1 MSKITTIGL
10 DIAKHVFQVHGVN
23 DVGDAV
29 VRRKLR
35 RADVLSFFKETD
47 PCLVGIE
54 ACATAHYW
62 ARSIMALGHEVNL
75 MPPSYVKPYVKRQKN
90 DAADAEAIC
99 EAVTRPTMRFV
110 PVKGDEQQGNLV
122 LHRTRELLIRQR
134 TMLINA
140 LRSHLAE
147 FGVVTRQGRA
157 GVSTLIALIEDEDL
171 GSIPAIARDGLL
183 AVVDQLR
190 DAHDRINVIERKIQG
205 WHRSNEQSRRLETI
219 PGIGPI
225 TASAIAATITDARLF
240 SSGRQLAA
248 WIGLV
253 PRQNSSGGKER
264 LGHISKKGDSY
275 IRRLLVI
282 GAHAVLRFARN
293 SKAESTK
300 WATAL
305 LARKPYKLAAVAL
318 ANKMARVVWAVLT
331 RNETFRPQP
340 AA

>member
-1 MSKITTIGL
+1 MVI
-10 DIAKHVFQVHGVN
+10 
-23 DVGDAV
+23 
-29 VRRKLR
+29 RRKLR
-35 RADVLSFFKETD
+35 RAEILQFFEALE

-62 ARSIMALGHEVNL
+62 ARSIMAFGHKVKL
-75 MPPSYVKPYVKRQKN
+75 MPPTYVKPYVKRQKN

-110 PVKGDEQQGNLV
+110 PVKGEEQQGILM

-140 LRSHLAE
+140 LRVHLAE
-147 FGVVTRQGRA
+147 FGIVMAQGRA
-157 GVSTLIALIEDEDL
+157 GVATLVTLVEDDEHEL
-171 GSIPAIARDGLL
+171 IPAIAREALL

-190 DAHDRINVIERKIQG
+190 DAHERVAVIERKIVI

-225 TASAIAATITDARLF
+225 TASAIAATITDAGLF
-240 SSGRQLAA
+240 RSGRELAA

-264 LGHISKKGDSY
+264 LGHISKKGDPY

-293 SKAESTK
+293 GKATTTK
-300 WATAL
+300 WAAAL
-305 LARKPYKLAAVAL
+305 LARRPYKLAAVAL
-318 ANKMARVVWAVLT
+318 ANKMARIVWAMLV
-331 RNETFRPQP
+331 RNEEFRPLP
-340 AA
+340 AR

>member
-1 MSKITTIGL
+1 MGKIITIGL
-10 DIAKHVFQVHGVN
+10 DIAKNVFQVHGV
-23 DVGDAV
+23 DATGSVV
-29 VRRKLR
+29 VRQKFR
-35 RADVLSFFKETD
+35 RSDVLTFFERTE

-62 ARSIMALGHEVNL
+62 ARSIMALGHKVKL
-75 MPPSYVKPYVKRQKN
+75 MPPTYVKPYVKRQKN

-110 PVKGDEQQGNLV
+110 PVKGEEQQGILV

-140 LRSHLAE
+140 LRGHLAE
-147 FGVVTRQGRA
+147 FGIVMRQGRA
-157 GVSTLIALIEDEDL
+157 GVATLVTLVEHDEHDLIPE
-171 GSIPAIARDGLL
+171 IARKALL

-190 DAHDRINVIERKIQG
+190 DAHDRIGAIERNIQL
-205 WHRSNEQSRRLETI
+205 WHHSNEQSRRLETI

-225 TASAIAATITDARLF
+225 TASAIAATITDPSLF
-240 SSGRQLAA
+240 TSGRQLAA

-264 LGHISKKGDSY
+264 LGHISKKGDPY

-293 SKAESTK
+293 GKATTTK
-300 WATAL
+300 WAAAL

-318 ANKMARVVWAVLT
+318 ANKMARIVWALLT
-331 RNETFRPQP
+331 KNEEFRLQP

>member
-1 MSKITTIGL
+1 L
-10 DIAKHVFQVHGVN
+10 DIAKHVFQVHGV
-23 DVGDAV
+23 DEAGTV
-29 VRRKLR
+29 VIRRKLR
-35 RADVLSFFKETD
+35 RAEVLQFFED
-47 PCLVGIE
+47 QPSCLVGIE
-54 ACATAHYW
+54 ACATAHHW
-62 ARSIMALGHEVNL
+62 ARSIMALGHKVKL
-75 MPPSYVKPYVKRQKN
+75 MPPTYVKPYVKRQKN

-110 PVKGDEQQGNLV
+110 PVKGEEQQGILM

-140 LRSHLAE
+140 LRAHLAE
-147 FGVVTRQGRA
+147 FGIVMAQGRA
-157 GVSTLIALIEDEDL
+157 GVSTLVALVADDEHDL
-171 GSIPAIARDGLL
+171 IPAIAREALL

-190 DAHDRINVIERKIQG
+190 DAHERVAAIERKILV

-219 PGIGPI
+219 PGVGPI
-225 TASAIAATITDARLF
+225 TASAIAATITDANLF
-240 SSGRQLAA
+240 RSGRELAA

-253 PRQNSSGGKER
+253 PRQSSSGGKER
-264 LGHISKKGDSY
+264 LGHISKKGDPY

-293 SKAESTK
+293 GKATTTK
-300 WATAL
+300 WAAVL

-318 ANKMARVVWAVLT
+318 ANKMARIVWALMT
-331 RNETFRPQP
+331 KNEEFRPLP

>member
-1 MSKITTIGL
+1 MGKIITIGL
-10 DIAKHVFQVHGVN
+10 DIAKNVFQVHGV
-23 DVGDAV
+23 DATGSVV
-29 VRRKLR
+29 VRQKFR
-35 RADVLSFFKETD
+35 RSDVLTFFERTE
-47 PCLVGIE
+47 PSLVGIE

-62 ARSIMALGHEVNL
+62 ARSIMALGHKVKL
-75 MPPSYVKPYVKRQKN
+75 MPPTYVKPYVKRQKN

-110 PVKGDEQQGNLV
+110 PVKGEEQQGILV

-140 LRSHLAE
+140 LRGHLAE
-147 FGVVTRQGRA
+147 FGIVMRQGRA
-157 GVSTLIALIEDEDL
+157 GVATLVTLVEHDEHDLIPE
-171 GSIPAIARDGLL
+171 IARKALL

-190 DAHDRINVIERKIQG
+190 DAHDRIGAIERNIQL
-205 WHRSNEQSRRLETI
+205 WHHSNEQSRRLETI

-225 TASAIAATITDARLF
+225 TASAIAATITDPSLF
-240 SSGRQLAA
+240 TSGRQLAA

-264 LGHISKKGDSY
+264 LGHISKKGDPY

-293 SKAESTK
+293 GKATTTK
-300 WATAL
+300 WAAAL

-318 ANKMARVVWAVLT
+318 ANKMARIVWALLT
-331 RNETFRPQP
+331 KNEEFRLQP

>member
-1 MSKITTIGL
+1 MSKVITIGL
-10 DIAKHVFQVHGVN
+10 DIAKHVFQVHGV
-23 DVGDAV
+23 DKAGTV
-29 VRRKLR
+29 VIRRKLR
-35 RADVLSFFKETD
+35 RAEILQFFEALE

-54 ACATAHYW
+54 ACATAHHW
-62 ARSIMALGHEVNL
+62 ARSIMALGHKVKL
-75 MPPSYVKPYVKRQKN
+75 MPPTYVKPYVKRQKN

-110 PVKGDEQQGNLV
+110 PVKGEEQQGILM

-140 LRSHLAE
+140 LRAHLAE
-147 FGVVTRQGRA
+147 FGIVMAQGRA
-157 GVSTLIALIEDEDL
+157 GVSTLVALVEDDEHDL
-171 GSIPAIARDGLL
+171 IPAIAREALL

-190 DAHDRINVIERKIQG
+190 AAHERVAAIERKIVA

-225 TASAIAATITDARLF
+225 TASAIAATITNANLF
-240 SSGRQLAA
+240 RSGRELAA

-264 LGHISKKGDSY
+264 LGHISKKGDPY

-293 SKAESTK
+293 GKATTTK

-318 ANKMARVVWAVLT
+318 ANKMARIVWALLV
-331 RNETFRPQP
+331 RNEEFRPSL